1 MKIFVLR
8 STTTLLLMVL
18 LTTTRSLAT
27 PAERPALLMSR
38 QPSFVVPFSVA
49 PTSDPAQA
57 PREVFLYVSTDRGVH
72 WQLAGRTNPAARR
85 FHVRAQS
92 DGEHWFLVRTLNQAG
107 QLSPTDV
114 SQPGLRVMIDS
125 AKPDVQLISKRSA
138 SGNIYTEYLV
148 RDANLDRQQIQIEYQ
163 GATAGPWQ
171 PIPDMQLADGDDPQT
186 LQGSATWQP
195 VGLTDKLTVRV
206 RATDRAGNEA
216 MAQSVVAG
224 DTQSLVAGDTQS
236 LVAGDTQ
243 SLVTGG
249 SESAQ
254 TWSPQITPTLPT
266 SAFNTPAADAI
277 SASRSQAP
285 REAGGSS
292 TPWPADQQSHVPLA
306 LGTTLDELQS
316 QTANANAADRLADP
330 ATDSE
335 PTLPT
340 SSVHRPLSVQQTSFD
355 LPYRPQLAGPGGL
368 LKADLWG
375 SSDAGRSWTY
385 YGTDVDRQS
394 PFHVTVPHTGL
405 YGFLVRLHPRGG
417 ARPPDPKPG
426 DLPNIWVLVQED

>member
-8 STTTLLLMVL
+8 STTTLVLMVL
-18 LTTTRSLAT
+18 LTTTRSLAAQ
-27 PAERPALLMSR
+27 AERPGLLMSR

-49 PTSDPAQA
+49 PTSDPSQA

-85 FHVRAQS
+85 FHVRAQT
-92 DGEHWFLVRTLNQAG
+92 DGEHWFLVRTLSQAG

-114 SQPGLRVMIDS
+114 TQPGLRVMIDS

-138 SGNIYTEYLV
+138 SGDIYTEYLV

-163 GATAGPWQ
+163 TAAARAWQ
-171 PIPDMQLADGDDPQT
+171 PVPGMQRANGDDPQT
-186 LQGSATWQP
+186 LQGSGTWQP
-195 VGLTDKLTVRV
+195 VGSPDKLTVRV

-216 MAQSVVAG
+216 MAQS
-224 DTQSLVAGDTQS
+224 LVAGDTQS

-243 SLVTGG
+243 SLVGGG
-249 SESAQ
+249 SEFAQ
-254 TWSPQITPTLPT
+254 TWSPQITPALPT
-266 SAFNTPAADAI
+266 SVSNTPAADAT
-277 SASRSQAP
+277 SASRSLAP
-285 REAGGSS
+285 HVASGSS

-306 LGTTLDELQS
+306 PGTALDELQS
-316 QTANANAADRLADP
+316 QNTNANAVDGLADS

-340 SSVHRPLSVQQTSFD
+340 SSVHRPLTVHKTSFD
-355 LPYRPQLAGPGGL
+355 LPYRPELAGTGGL

-375 SSDAGRSWTY
+375 TSDAGRNWTY

-394 PFHVTVPHTGL
+394 PFHVTVPNTGL
-405 YGFLVRLHPRGG
+405 YGFLIRLHPRGG
-417 ARPPDPKPG
+417 ARPLDPKPG